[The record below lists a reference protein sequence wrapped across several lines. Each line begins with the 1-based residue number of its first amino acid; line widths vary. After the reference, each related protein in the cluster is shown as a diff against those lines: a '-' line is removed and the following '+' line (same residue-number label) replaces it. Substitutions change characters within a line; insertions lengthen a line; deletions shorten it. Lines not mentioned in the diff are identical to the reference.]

1 MAALEEAHAR
11 LLEQNRTMQDQLQAR
26 LRLLCNRANPCL
38 SASCVHAKVCTAAQ
52 FRMHIASHEC
62 IPLGWHLAFH
72 PPYWCPTCCRV

>member
-26 LRLLCNRANPCL
+26 LWLLQPCKSLLQCIMCACLDLHRSAVVYAHCLAWVHPSRLDLP
-38 SASCVHAKVCTAAQ
+38 
-52 FRMHIASHEC
+52 
-62 IPLGWHLAFH
+62 FH